1 MVCRSLHQGSVSKCG
16 SQDTVRRE
24 MWLQKGHHVIH
35 CSQCAQ
41 QDKVESEQ
49 WVAAKES
56 PPWQPGHSIRSS
68 CQENMLE
75 IHPCSGRS
83 VSSKIGPS
91 QRAGIQSPIRAD
103 RSDRDLQGQSQAVGS
118 GMGTGSVDIDTEAEA
133 QTPLSPRGSKHLTA
147 TAKRGKTRV
156 RCMLGL
162 TTSSWPHR
170 PYPKLTPLEGYTSLL
185 ESINF

>member
-49 WVAAKES
+49 WIAAKES

-103 RSDRDLQGQSQAVGS
+103 RSDRDLQGQSQAVGLDWICGHWHWS
-118 GMGTGSVDIDTEAEA
+118 RSSDPSLTERKQASDSDSKARKNQSQMYAGTHHQLLTA
-133 QTPLSPRGSKHLTA
+133 QTLP
-147 TAKRGKTRV
+147 KTDPAGR
-156 RCMLGL
+156 LYF
-162 TTSSWPHR
+162 SSGI
-170 PYPKLTPLEGYTSLL
+170 Y
-185 ESINF
+185 